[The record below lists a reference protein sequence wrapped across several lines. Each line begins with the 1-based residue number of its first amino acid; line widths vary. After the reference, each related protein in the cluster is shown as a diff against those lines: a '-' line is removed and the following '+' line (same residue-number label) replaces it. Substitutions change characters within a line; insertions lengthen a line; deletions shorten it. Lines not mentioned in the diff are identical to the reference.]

1 MEENNINMN
10 QEPQQENAPR
20 QENDPQQTVAPQY
33 PHDQPQFPQPPKARP
48 KKRGVGGYVVVGAVC
63 LLVGFSLGSLLTG
76 IVSLGAK
83 GLGGWGDMD
92 SLPEIHGDF
101 GDWEWEWE
109 WGSKDPDQAQPQTT
123 PQPEPTQAPTYTP
136 REMPALDGV
145 APSLQAMPN
154 PLPDIVESAGKGVV
168 GMDVYY
174 YDEELEQDVPMAY
187 GSGFIISSEGY
198 IVTNAHV
205 VEGASQV
212 EVKFIDGSSA
222 PGQVIGADSKLD
234 VAVVYVEAQGLTPLA
249 LGSSAQVKVGD
260 FTVAIGNPTGEML
273 ADTATFGIISATA
286 REANV
291 EGQVNSYIQTD
302 AAINPGSS
310 GGPLLDMSGKVIG
323 ITSAKAL
330 YAGYDEYGNM
340 INAEGIGYAIP
351 IDEAMEVVRELIT
364 TGHVKRPGIGISVV
378 EIDQTTAEM
387 YQVPQGI
394 LVYTVTEDGPAH
406 AADLRIN
413 DVILSY
419 DGITAGATT
428 DFVAYVGAMEVG
440 DQVKLRIWRDGQ
452 EQELYVTVGDL
463 NQIGTKILNDEYAD
477 LLD

>member
-10 QEPQQENAPR
+10 QEPQ

-205 VEGASQV
+205 VEGASRV

-406 AADLRIN
+406 VADLRIN

>member
-10 QEPQQENAPR
+10 QEPQ

-406 AADLRIN
+406 KADLRIN

-428 DFVAYVGAMEVG
+428 DFVAYVGALEVG
-440 DQVKLRIWRDGQ
+440 DSVKLRIWRDGQ
-452 EQELYVTVGDL
+452 EQSLTVAVGDL

>member
-20 QENDPQQTVAPQY
+20 QENDPQQTAAPQY

>member
-1 MEENNINMN
+1 M
-10 QEPQQENAPR
+10 
-20 QENDPQQTVAPQY
+20 APQY

-205 VEGASQV
+205 VEGASRV
-212 EVKFIDGSSA
+212 DVKFIDGSSA

-378 EIDQTTAEM
+378 EIYQLTAEM

>member
-10 QEPQQENAPR
+10 QEPQQEN
-20 QENDPQQTVAPQY
+20 DPQQTVVPQY

-310 GGPLLDMSGKVIG
+310 GGPLLDMSGRVIG

-406 AADLRIN
+406 VADLRIN

>member
-10 QEPQQENAPR
+10 QEPQ

-406 AADLRIN
+406 VADLRIN

>member
-10 QEPQQENAPR
+10 QEHHQENTSQP
-20 QENDPQQTVAPQY
+20 ENDAQQTAAPQY
-33 PHDQPQFPQPPKARP
+33 PHDRPRFSPLPKERP
-48 KKRGVGGYVVVGAVC
+48 KKRGAGGYVAVGAVC
-63 LLVGFSLGSLLTG
+63 LLVGFSLGSLVTG
-76 IVSLGAK
+76 LISLGAK
-83 GLGGWGDMD
+83 GLGKWQNID

-109 WGSKDPDQAQPQTT
+109 WGSKEPDQTQPQTT
-123 PQPEPTQAPTYTP
+123 PQPEPTQTPAYTP
-136 REMPALDGV
+136 REMPELDGV
-145 APSLQAMPN
+145 APALQAMPN
-154 PLPDIVESAGKGVV
+154 PLPDIVESAGMGVV
-168 GMDVYY
+168 GLDVYY
-174 YDEELEQDVPMAY
+174 YDDALGQDVPMAY
-187 GSGFIISSEGY
+187 GSGFVISSEGY

-205 VEGASQV
+205 VEGASRV
-212 EVKFIDGSSA
+212 DVKFIDGSSA
-222 PGQVIGADSKLD
+222 PGQVLGADAKLD
-234 VAVVYVEAQGLTPLA
+234 VAVVYVEAQGLVPLA
-249 LGSSAQVKVGD
+249 LGSSDQVRVGD

-310 GGPLLDMSGKVIG
+310 GGPLLDMNGKVIG

-351 IDEAMEVVRELIT
+351 IDEAMEVVQELIT

-378 EIDQTTAEM
+378 EIDQVTSEM
-387 YQVPQGI
+387 YQVPQGV

-406 AADLRIN
+406 VADLRIN

-440 DQVKLRIWRDGQ
+440 DQVELRIWRDGQ
-452 EQELYVTVGDL
+452 EQSLTVTVGDL
-463 NQIGTKILNDEYAD
+463 NEIGTKILNDEYAD

>member
-1 MEENNINMN
+1 M
-10 QEPQQENAPR
+10 
-20 QENDPQQTVAPQY
+20 
-33 PHDQPQFPQPPKARP
+33 
-48 KKRGVGGYVVVGAVC
+48 VGAVC

-378 EIDQTTAEM
+378 EIDQLTAEM

>member
-1 MEENNINMN
+1 M
-10 QEPQQENAPR
+10 
-20 QENDPQQTVAPQY
+20 
-33 PHDQPQFPQPPKARP
+33 
-48 KKRGVGGYVVVGAVC
+48 VVGAVC

-463 NQIGTKILNDEYAD
+463 NQIGTKILNNEYAD

>member
-1 MEENNINMN
+1 M
-10 QEPQQENAPR
+10 
-20 QENDPQQTVAPQY
+20 APQY

-76 IVSLGAK
+76 LISLGAK
-83 GLGGWGDMD
+83 GLGSLGDTD

-205 VEGASQV
+205 VEGASRV
-212 EVKFIDGSSA
+212 DVKFIDGSSA

>member
-1 MEENNINMN
+1 M
-10 QEPQQENAPR
+10 
-20 QENDPQQTVAPQY
+20 
-33 PHDQPQFPQPPKARP
+33 
-48 KKRGVGGYVVVGAVC
+48 VVGAVC

>member
-10 QEPQQENAPR
+10 QEPQQEN
-20 QENDPQQTVAPQY
+20 DPQQTVAPQY
-33 PHDQPQFPQPPKARP
+33 PHDRPQFPQPPKARP

-123 PQPEPTQAPTYTP
+123 PQPEPTQAPAYTP

-406 AADLRIN
+406 VADLRIN

>member
-174 YDEELEQDVPMAY
+174 YDEALEQDVPMAY

-302 AAINPGSS
+302 AAINPGNS
-310 GGPLLDMSGKVIG
+310 GGALLDIKGQVIG
-323 ITSAKAL
+323 INSNKI
-330 YAGYDEYGNM
+330 GGNA
-340 INAEGIGYAIP
+340 IEGMGYAIP
-351 IDEAMEVVRELIT
+351 ISSAQPIIEELMNQETRDLVDEANRGYL
-364 TGHVKRPGIGISVV
+364 GISCINVTADMANAYGMPEGVYVSQVYTGTGADEAGLVKGDIIVGFAGRTVTTQDDLTNAMQYYAVGDTV
-378 EIDQTTAEM
+378 EITIMHGNPTDGYEEQ
-387 YQVPQGI
+387 
-394 LVYTVTEDGPAH
+394 TVTVTLTSQE
-406 AADLRIN
+406 
-413 DVILSY
+413 
-419 DGITAGATT
+419 
-428 DFVAYVGAMEVG
+428 AMNSV
-440 DQVKLRIWRDGQ
+440 
-452 EQELYVTVGDL
+452 
-463 NQIGTKILNDEYAD
+463 NQ
-477 LLD
+477 

>member
-20 QENDPQQTVAPQY
+20 QENDPQQTAAPQY

-205 VEGASQV
+205 VEGASRV

-234 VAVVYVEAQGLTPLA
+234 VAVVYVEAQGLTPW
-249 LGSSAQVKVGD
+249 
-260 FTVAIGNPTGEML
+260 PW
-273 ADTATFGIISATA
+273 
-286 REANV
+286 
-291 EGQVNSYIQTD
+291 
-302 AAINPGSS
+302 AAAP
-310 GGPLLDMSGKVIG
+310 
-323 ITSAKAL
+323 
-330 YAGYDEYGNM
+330 
-340 INAEGIGYAIP
+340 
-351 IDEAMEVVRELIT
+351 R
-364 TGHVKRPGIGISVV
+364 
-378 EIDQTTAEM
+378 
-387 YQVPQGI
+387 
-394 LVYTVTEDGPAH
+394 
-406 AADLRIN
+406 
-413 DVILSY
+413 
-419 DGITAGATT
+419 
-428 DFVAYVGAMEVG
+428 
-440 DQVKLRIWRDGQ
+440 
-452 EQELYVTVGDL
+452 
-463 NQIGTKILNDEYAD
+463 
-477 LLD
+477 

>member
-10 QEPQQENAPR
+10 QEPR

-406 AADLRIN
+406 VADLRIN

>member
-1 MEENNINMN
+1 M
-10 QEPQQENAPR
+10 
-20 QENDPQQTVAPQY
+20 
-33 PHDQPQFPQPPKARP
+33 
-48 KKRGVGGYVVVGAVC
+48 VVGAVC

-378 EIDQTTAEM
+378 EIDQTTAEL

>member
-1 MEENNINMN
+1 M
-10 QEPQQENAPR
+10 
-20 QENDPQQTVAPQY
+20 APQY

-123 PQPEPTQAPTYTP
+123 PQPEPTQAPAYTP

-205 VEGASQV
+205 VEGASRV
-212 EVKFIDGSSA
+212 DVKFIDGSSA

>member
-1 MEENNINMN
+1 M
-10 QEPQQENAPR
+10 
-20 QENDPQQTVAPQY
+20 
-33 PHDQPQFPQPPKARP
+33 
-48 KKRGVGGYVVVGAVC
+48 VGAVC

-310 GGPLLDMSGKVIG
+310 GGPLLDMSGRVIG

-378 EIDQTTAEM
+378 EIDQLTAEM

-406 AADLRIN
+406 KADLRIN

-428 DFVAYVGAMEVG
+428 DFVAYVGALEVG
-440 DQVKLRIWRDGQ
+440 DSVKLRIWRDGQ
-452 EQELYVTVGDL
+452 EQSLTVAVGDL

>member
-1 MEENNINMN
+1 M
-10 QEPQQENAPR
+10 
-20 QENDPQQTVAPQY
+20 APQY

-406 AADLRIN
+406 KADLRIN

-428 DFVAYVGAMEVG
+428 DFVAYVGALEVG
-440 DQVKLRIWRDGQ
+440 DSVKLRIWRDGQ
-452 EQELYVTVGDL
+452 EQSLTVAVGDL

>member
-1 MEENNINMN
+1 M
-10 QEPQQENAPR
+10 
-20 QENDPQQTVAPQY
+20 APQY

-205 VEGASQV
+205 VEGASRV

>member
-1 MEENNINMN
+1 M
-10 QEPQQENAPR
+10 
-20 QENDPQQTVAPQY
+20 APQY

-168 GMDVYY
+168 GLDVYY
-174 YDEELEQDVPMAY
+174 YDDVLGEDVPMAY
-187 GSGFIISSEGY
+187 GSGFVISSEGY

-222 PGQVIGADSKLD
+222 PGQIVGADSKLD

-249 LGSSAQVKVGD
+249 LGSSAQVRVGD

-310 GGPLLDMSGKVIG
+310 GGPLLDMSGRVIG

-378 EIDQTTAEM
+378 EIDQLTAEM

-406 AADLRIN
+406 KADLRIN

-428 DFVAYVGAMEVG
+428 DFVAYVGALEVG
-440 DQVKLRIWRDGQ
+440 DSVKLRIWRDGQ
-452 EQELYVTVGDL
+452 EQSLTVAVGDL

>member
-1 MEENNINMN
+1 M
-10 QEPQQENAPR
+10 
-20 QENDPQQTVAPQY
+20 APQY
-33 PHDQPQFPQPPKARP
+33 PHDRPQFPQPPKARP

-76 IVSLGAK
+76 LISLGAK
-83 GLGGWGDMD
+83 GLGSLGDTD

-406 AADLRIN
+406 VADLRIN

>member
-10 QEPQQENAPR
+10 QEPQ

-205 VEGASQV
+205 VEGASRV
-212 EVKFIDGSSA
+212 DVKFIDGSSA

-406 AADLRIN
+406 VADLRIN

>member
-1 MEENNINMN
+1 M
-10 QEPQQENAPR
+10 
-20 QENDPQQTVAPQY
+20 
-33 PHDQPQFPQPPKARP
+33 
-48 KKRGVGGYVVVGAVC
+48 VGAVC

-174 YDEELEQDVPMAY
+174 YDEALEQDVPMAY

-406 AADLRIN
+406 AADLRTN

>member
-1 MEENNINMN
+1 M
-10 QEPQQENAPR
+10 
-20 QENDPQQTVAPQY
+20 
-33 PHDQPQFPQPPKARP
+33 
-48 KKRGVGGYVVVGAVC
+48 VGAVC

-205 VEGASQV
+205 VEGASRV
-212 EVKFIDGSSA
+212 DVKFIDGSSA

>member
-1 MEENNINMN
+1 M
-10 QEPQQENAPR
+10 
-20 QENDPQQTVAPQY
+20 APQY

-205 VEGASQV
+205 VEGASRV
-212 EVKFIDGSSA
+212 DVKFIDGSSA

>member
-1 MEENNINMN
+1 M
-10 QEPQQENAPR
+10 
-20 QENDPQQTVAPQY
+20 APQY

-249 LGSSAQVKVGD
+249 LGSSAQVRVGD

-310 GGPLLDMSGKVIG
+310 GGPLLDMSGRVIG

-378 EIDQTTAEM
+378 EIDQLTAEM

-406 AADLRIN
+406 EADLRIN

>member
-1 MEENNINMN
+1 M
-10 QEPQQENAPR
+10 
-20 QENDPQQTVAPQY
+20 APQY
-33 PHDQPQFPQPPKARP
+33 PHDRPQFPQPPKARP

>member
-10 QEPQQENAPR
+10 QEPQQEN
-20 QENDPQQTVAPQY
+20 DPQQTVAPQY
-33 PHDQPQFPQPPKARP
+33 PHDRPQFPQPPKARP

-123 PQPEPTQAPTYTP
+123 PQPEPTQAPAYTP

-378 EIDQTTAEM
+378 EIDQTTAEL

-406 AADLRIN
+406 VADLRIN

>member
-10 QEPQQENAPR
+10 QEPQ

-364 TGHVKRPGIGISVV
+364 TGHGKRPGIGISVV

-406 AADLRIN
+406 VADLRIN

>member
-1 MEENNINMN
+1 MEENNINRN
-10 QEPQQENAPR
+10 QEPQQENAW
-20 QENDPQQTVAPQY
+20 ENDPRQTEAPQY
-33 PHDQPQFPQPPKARP
+33 PHDRPRFAPPPQQEQS
-48 KKRGVGGYVVVGAVC
+48 KKRGVGGYVAVGAVC

-76 IVSLGAK
+76 LISLGAK
-83 GLGGWGDMD
+83 GLGSLGDMD

-109 WGSKDPDQAQPQTT
+109 WGSKDPDQDQPQTT
-123 PQPEPTQAPTYTP
+123 PQPEPTQAPAYTP
-136 REMPALDGV
+136 REMPELDGV

-154 PLPDIVESAGKGVV
+154 PLPDIVESAGTGVV
-168 GMDVYY
+168 GLDVYY
-174 YDEELEQDVPMAY
+174 YDDALGEDVPMAY
-187 GSGFIISSEGY
+187 GSGFVISSEGY

-222 PGQVIGADSKLD
+222 PGQIVGADSKLD
-234 VAVVYVEAQGLTPLA
+234 VAVVYVEARGLTPLA
-249 LGSSAQVKVGD
+249 LGSSAQVRVGD

-310 GGPLLDMSGKVIG
+310 GGPLLDMSGRVIG

-378 EIDQTTAEM
+378 EIDQLTAEM

-406 AADLRIN
+406 KADLRIN

-428 DFVAYVGAMEVG
+428 DFVAYVGALEVG
-440 DQVKLRIWRDGQ
+440 DSVKLRIWRDGQ
-452 EQELYVTVGDL
+452 EQSLTVAVGDL

>member
-10 QEPQQENAPR
+10 QEPQ

-123 PQPEPTQAPTYTP
+123 PQPEPTQAPTYIP

-406 AADLRIN
+406 VADLRIN

>member
-1 MEENNINMN
+1 M
-10 QEPQQENAPR
+10 
-20 QENDPQQTVAPQY
+20 APQY

>member
-1 MEENNINMN
+1 M
-10 QEPQQENAPR
+10 A
-20 QENDPQQTVAPQY
+20 
-33 PHDQPQFPQPPKARP
+33 
-48 KKRGVGGYVVVGAVC
+48 VGLVC
-63 LLVGFSLGSLLTG
+63 LLVGFSLGCLLTG
-76 IVSLGAK
+76 VISLGVK
-83 GLGGWGDMD
+83 GLSGWGDIGA
-92 SLPEIHGDF
+92 LPEIHGGID
-101 GDWEWEWE
+101 GWEWEWE
-109 WGSKDPDQAQPQTT
+109 WGSEDPEGDQPQTT
-123 PQPEPTQAPTYTP
+123 PQPEPTQTPDYTP
-136 REMPALDGV
+136 RDMPALDGV
-145 APSLQAMPN
+145 APSVQAMPN

-168 GMDVYY
+168 GLDVYY
-174 YDEELEQDVPMAY
+174 YDEELEEDVPMAY

-205 VEGASQV
+205 VEDASRV

-222 PGQVIGADSKLD
+222 PGQVLGADSKLD

-249 LGSSAQVKVGD
+249 LGSSAQVRVGD

-310 GGPLLDMSGKVIG
+310 GGPLLDMNGKVIG

-351 IDEAMEVVRELIT
+351 IDEAMEVVQELIT

-378 EIDQTTAEM
+378 EIDQLTAEM

-406 AADLRIN
+406 VADLRIN

-419 DGITAGATT
+419 DGIEAGATT

-440 DQVKLRIWRDGQ
+440 DQVELQVWRDGQ
-452 EQELYVTVGDL
+452 ELRLTVTVGDL
-463 NQIGTKILNDEYAD
+463 NEIGTKILNDEYAD
-477 LLD
+477 LLN

>member
-1 MEENNINMN
+1 M
-10 QEPQQENAPR
+10 
-20 QENDPQQTVAPQY
+20 APQY

-123 PQPEPTQAPTYTP
+123 PQPKPTQAPAYTP

>member
-123 PQPEPTQAPTYTP
+123 PQPEPTQAPAYTP

-212 EVKFIDGSSA
+212 EVKNIDGTSA
-222 PGQVIGADSKLD
+222 PGEVIGADSNLD
-234 VAVVYVEAQGLTPLA
+234 VAGVDGEAQGLTPLA

-406 AADLRIN
+406 VADLRIN

>member
-123 PQPEPTQAPTYTP
+123 PQPEPTQAPTYIP

-174 YDEELEQDVPMAY
+174 YDDALGEDVPMAY
-187 GSGFIISSEGY
+187 GSGFVISSEGY

-406 AADLRIN
+406 VADLRIN